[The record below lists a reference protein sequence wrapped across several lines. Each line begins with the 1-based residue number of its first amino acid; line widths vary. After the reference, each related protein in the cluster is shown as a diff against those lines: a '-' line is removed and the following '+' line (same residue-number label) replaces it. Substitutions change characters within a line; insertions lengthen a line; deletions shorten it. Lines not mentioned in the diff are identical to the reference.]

1 MTLLVY
7 TDCSV
12 LPINRS
18 ATVSPLSQRW
28 IGSGSILTDIC
39 YRLWLLFCNHTHYKQ
54 LHSYFVVPT
63 INMLLYC
70 TYIPL
75 VMFFYGKKH
84 CVMHLNRLNDF
95 NKDSAKELTAKRG

>member
-39 YRLWLLFCNHTHYKQ
+39 FRLWLLFCNHTHYKQ

-63 INMLLYC
+63 INMLLY
-70 TYIPL
+70 YIYSSCHVL
-75 VMFFYGKKH
+75 LWEKALRDALKQT
-84 CVMHLNRLNDF
+84 
-95 NKDSAKELTAKRG
+95 K